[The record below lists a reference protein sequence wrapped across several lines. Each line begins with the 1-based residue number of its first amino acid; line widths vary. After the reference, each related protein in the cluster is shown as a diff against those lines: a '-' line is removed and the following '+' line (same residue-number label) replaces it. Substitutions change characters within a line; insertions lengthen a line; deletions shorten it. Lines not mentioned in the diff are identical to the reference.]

1 MNEEVKDCL
10 IVCQTSEGVDIH
22 ATLTKLSRYFVV
34 FEIYGPGGVLRASEA
49 LNDFKI
55 IIRNRTVY
63 SGRATIR
70 TLVSTGQIEVCEATL
85 NEGSWMELE
94 FTPAMTR
101 NGELGEKF
109 NGFIREWQKLYKIR
123 PEYKI
128 IVADMQTFFMDLQLW
143 LDQVELGIRASPA
156 ADRSQLEEEAANQL
170 ARPLIPCVNTLFE
183 KFEDI
188 AMGLEE
194 EVRQAHRN
202 YMRRQLHS
210 LILCAPFAHRTFV
223 KPLGYAGDYEMVNMI
238 IRNGHEGGSLY
249 AKLVNKWF
257 LQQPPAEA
265 HRNRVQYLKTRL
277 LEETAR
283 AARGGQPARI
293 LNLGCG
299 PAGEVREFLKES
311 PLSDNARFTLLD
323 FNDETIEYARV
334 GLRGIKTEFKRNTGL
349 QFQKKS
355 VLQLLKEAVKP
366 AGDKPRQQY
375 ELVYCAG
382 LFDYLTDRTCKQL
395 MDIFYE
401 WTAPGGLLI
410 ATNVEPANPLRNGM
424 EHLLDW
430 NLIYRT
436 AAQMRLVKPQEA
448 DRESV
453 NVFSDSTGVNVLL
466 EVRKPQ
472 NGG

>member
-1 MNEEVKDCL
+1 MNDEVKDCL

-22 ATLTKLSRYFVV
+22 AVLTKLTRYFVV
-34 FEIYGPGGVLRASEA
+34 FEIYGPGSVLRASEV
-49 LNDFKI
+49 LNEFKI
-55 IIRNRTVY
+55 IIRNRTIY

-70 TLVSTGQIEVCEATL
+70 TLVNTGQIEVCEATL
-85 NEGSWMELE
+85 NESFWSDLE
-94 FTPAMTR
+94 FTPAMTQ
-101 NGELGEKF
+101 NGMLGEKF
-109 NGFIREWQKLYKIR
+109 NGFIQEWQKLYKIQ

-128 IVADMQTFFMDLQLW
+128 IVADMQSFFTDLRLW

-156 ADRSQLEEEAANQL
+156 ADRAQLEKEAANQL
-170 ARPLIPCVNTLFE
+170 ARPIIPCVNTLFE
-183 KFEDI
+183 KFENI

-202 YMRRQLHS
+202 YMRRQLHP
-210 LILCAPFAHRTFV
+210 LILCAPFAHRTFE

-249 AKLVNKWF
+249 AKLVNTWF

-277 LEETAR
+277 MEETAR
-283 AARGGQPARI
+283 AARGGRPAQI

-299 PAGEVREFLKES
+299 PAGEVREFLKDS

-355 VLQLLKEAVKP
+355 VLQLLKEAVQP
-366 AGDKPRQQY
+366 AGGKPHQQY

-395 MDIFYE
+395 MDLFYE

-436 AAQMRLVKPQEA
+436 AAQMRLVKPQDA

-466 EVRKPQ
+466 EVRKPE

>member
-1 MNEEVKDCL
+1 
-10 IVCQTSEGVDIH
+10 
-22 ATLTKLSRYFVV
+22 
-34 FEIYGPGGVLRASEA
+34 
-49 LNDFKI
+49 
-55 IIRNRTVY
+55 
-63 SGRATIR
+63 
-70 TLVSTGQIEVCEATL
+70 
-85 NEGSWMELE
+85 
-94 FTPAMTR
+94 
-101 NGELGEKF
+101 
-109 NGFIREWQKLYKIR
+109 
-123 PEYKI
+123 
-128 IVADMQTFFMDLQLW
+128 
-143 LDQVELGIRASPA
+143 
-156 ADRSQLEEEAANQL
+156 
-170 ARPLIPCVNTLFE
+170 
-183 KFEDI
+183 
-188 AMGLEE
+188 
-194 EVRQAHRN
+194 
-202 YMRRQLHS
+202 
-210 LILCAPFAHRTFV
+210 
-223 KPLGYAGDYEMVNMI
+223 
-238 IRNGHEGGSLY
+238 
-249 AKLVNKWF
+249 
-257 LQQPPAEA
+257 
-265 HRNRVQYLKTRL
+265 L

-366 AGDKPRQQY
+366 AGGKPRQQY